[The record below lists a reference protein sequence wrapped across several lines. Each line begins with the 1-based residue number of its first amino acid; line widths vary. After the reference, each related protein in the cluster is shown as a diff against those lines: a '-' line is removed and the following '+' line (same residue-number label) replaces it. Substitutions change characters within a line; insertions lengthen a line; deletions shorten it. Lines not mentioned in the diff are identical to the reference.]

1 MPIRAIITDSFSG
14 LTARSLAAY
23 RGKYP
28 VLAVCYK
35 EKTMRHLALSYRV
48 EAIFMPE
55 KANGQAYYFAALQ
68 KLLDDGV
75 LSENEMVA
83 YLSGGKK
90 ELKLHSSKSTLWET
104 C

>member
-35 EKTMRHLALSYRV
+35 EKTMRHLALSYGV

-55 KANGQAYYFAALQ
+55 KANGQAYYLQ
-68 KLLDDGV
+68 PFK
-75 LSENEMVA
+75 NC
-83 YLSGGKK
+83 
-90 ELKLHSSKSTLWET
+90 STTASFRKTKWWPT
-104 C
+104 